1 MKTKIKLTN
10 IRIKYFSTI
19 EHKCSNKLE
28 VCLKD
33 NPKKQIITMVA
44 QNIFSKN
51 GLLKTTVNEI
61 AKAARMGKASLYHY
75 FQSKEEIFKEVV
87 EQENRFLKEK
97 IREAIINED
106 TPQKKMKIYIFKK
119 MEYLKDLVNI
129 HSALKD
135 EYLEHYAF
143 IEKIREKNS
152 REELFTIREI
162 LQDGEDKGIFDINDI
177 ELTAFAIA
185 SALKGLEYPWSI
197 NTSFPEIESNI
208 DKLMEILFNGIVKR

>member
-1 MKTKIKLTN
+1 M
-10 IRIKYFSTI
+10 
-19 EHKCSNKLE
+19 
-28 VCLKD
+28 KD
-33 NPKKQIITMVA
+33 NPKKQIITQVA
-44 QNIFSKN
+44 QIIFSKN
-51 GLLKTTVNEI
+51 GLLKTTVDEI

-97 IREAIINED
+97 IREAVNREN
-106 TPQKKMKIYIFKK
+106 TPQKKMKIYILKK
-119 MEYLKDLVNI
+119 MEYLNELANI

-135 EYLEHYAF
+135 DYLENYAF

-162 LQDGEDKGIFDINDI
+162 LQDGEDNGIFEIDDI
-177 ELTAFAIA
+177 ELTAFAIT

-197 NTSFPEIESNI
+197 NISFPEIESNI
-208 DKLMEILFNGIVKR
+208 NKLLEILFHGIEKK

>member
-1 MKTKIKLTN
+1 M
-10 IRIKYFSTI
+10 
-19 EHKCSNKLE
+19 
-28 VCLKD
+28 KD
-33 NPKKQIITMVA
+33 NPKKQIITHVA
-44 QNIFSKN
+44 QIIFSRH
-51 GLLKTTVNEI
+51 GLLKTTVDEI

-97 IREAIINED
+97 IREAVNRET
-106 TPQKKMKIYIFKK
+106 TPQKKIKIYILKK
-119 MEYLKDLVNI
+119 MEYLNELANI

-135 EYLEHYAF
+135 DYLEHYAF

-162 LQDGEDKGIFDINDI
+162 LQDGEDKGIFDISDI
-177 ELTAFAIA
+177 ELTAFAIV

-197 NTSFPEIESNI
+197 NISLPEIEFKI
-208 DKLMEILFNGIVKR
+208 DKLLEILFNGILKR

>member
-1 MKTKIKLTN
+1 M
-10 IRIKYFSTI
+10 
-19 EHKCSNKLE
+19 
-28 VCLKD
+28 KD
-33 NPKKQIITMVA
+33 NPKKQIITQVA
-44 QNIFSKN
+44 RKIFSRY
-51 GLLKTTVNEI
+51 GLIKTTVDEI

-97 IREAIINED
+97 IREAIIKED
-106 TPQKKMKIYIFKK
+106 TPQKKMKIYILKK
-119 MEYLKDLVNI
+119 MEYLKELANI

-135 EYLEHYAF
+135 DYLEHYAF

-162 LQDGEDKGIFDINDI
+162 LQDGEDKGIFEINDI
-177 ELTAFAIA
+177 ELTAFAIV

-197 NTSFPEIESNI
+197 NISFPEIESNI
-208 DKLMEILFNGIVKR
+208 NKLLEILFNGIVKR

>member
-1 MKTKIKLTN
+1 M
-10 IRIKYFSTI
+10 
-19 EHKCSNKLE
+19 
-28 VCLKD
+28 KD

-44 QNIFSKN
+44 QNIFSKH
-51 GLLKTTVNEI
+51 GLLKTTVDEI

-97 IREAIINED
+97 IRDAVNREKN
-106 TPQKKMKIYIFKK
+106 PQKKMKIYILKK
-119 MEYLKDLVNI
+119 MEYLKELANI

-135 EYLEHYAF
+135 DYLKNYAF

-162 LQDGEDKGIFDINDI
+162 LQDGEDNGIFEIDDI
-177 ELTAFAIA
+177 ELTAFAIT

-197 NTSFPEIESNI
+197 NISFPEIESNI
-208 DKLMEILFNGIVKR
+208 NKLLEILFHGIEKK

>member
-1 MKTKIKLTN
+1 M
-10 IRIKYFSTI
+10 
-19 EHKCSNKLE
+19 
-28 VCLKD
+28 KD
-33 NPKKQIITMVA
+33 NPKKQIITQVA
-44 QNIFSKN
+44 QNIFSTN
-51 GLLKTTVNEI
+51 GLLKTTVGEI

-97 IREAIINED
+97 IREAVNRET
-106 TPQKKMKIYIFKK
+106 TPQKKMKIYILKK
-119 MEYLKDLVNI
+119 MEYLNELANI

-135 EYLEHYAF
+135 EYLENYAF

-162 LQDGEDKGIFDINDI
+162 LQDGEDNGIFETDDI
-177 ELTAFAIA
+177 ELTAFAIT

-197 NTSFPEIESNI
+197 TIPLPEIESNI
-208 DKLMEILFNGIVKR
+208 NKLLEILFHGIEKK

>member
-1 MKTKIKLTN
+1 M
-10 IRIKYFSTI
+10 Y
-19 EHKCSNKLE
+19 
-28 VCLKD
+28 LKD
-33 NPKKQIITMVA
+33 NPKKQIITQVA
-44 QNIFSKN
+44 QNIFSRN
-51 GLLKTTVNEI
+51 GLLKTTVDEI

-75 FQSKEEIFKEVV
+75 FQSKEEIFKDVV

-106 TPQKKMKIYIFKK
+106 TPQKKMKTYILKK
-119 MEYLKDLVNI
+119 MEYLKELANI

-162 LQDGEDKGIFDINDI
+162 LQDGEDKGIFEINDI
-177 ELTAFAIA
+177 ELTAFAIV

-197 NTSFPEIESNI
+197 NISFPEIESNI
-208 DKLMEILFNGIVKR
+208 DKLLEILFNGIVKR

>member
-1 MKTKIKLTN
+1 M
-10 IRIKYFSTI
+10 
-19 EHKCSNKLE
+19 
-28 VCLKD
+28 KD

-51 GLLKTTVNEI
+51 GLLKTTVDEI

-75 FQSKEEIFKEVV
+75 FQSKEEIFKDVV

-162 LQDGEDKGIFDINDI
+162 LQDGEDKGIFDISDI

-197 NTSFPEIESNI
+197 NISFPEIESNI
-208 DKLMEILFNGIVKR
+208 DKLLEILFNGIVKR